1 MVYVSL
7 YMIHVRLYITY
18 GPYMIICEPCMII
31 YEPYMIIY
39 GSYMV
44 IHGPNMTIYGPCMII
59 YGPYMIIFGPYMIMY
74 GPYMIIYGPYMYHI
88 WTTYVSHMGHGRSTC
103 IRSYNAQFPHHASR
117 GVQRTEPPQ
126 VSRGAGGPIGPPMA
140 GPTGRGI
147 TREGP
152 HLKFL
157 GASHA
162 GLTAMKVNDHNKKE
176 KKRVG
181 EGARAWLAF
190 VLRLVHVSY
199 CRTVM
204 LHFGA
209 KHIGVHPPELVIL
222 LDRPSVPFGA
232 SY

>member
-1 MVYVSL
+1 
-7 YMIHVRLYITY
+7 
-18 GPYMIICEPCMII
+18 
-31 YEPYMIIY
+31 
-39 GSYMV
+39 MV

-162 GLTAMKVNDHNKKE
+162 GLTAMTANEHNNKKE
-176 KKRVG
+176 KKEAEKV
-181 EGARAWLAF
+181 GARILLYSGF
-190 VLRLVHVSY
+190 NTDQLVHVSY

-204 LHFGA
+204 LHFGG
-209 KHIGVHPPELVIL
+209 KTHWC
-222 LDRPSVPFGA
+222 PSI
-232 SY
+232 